1 MTNSHVIATSEDLS
15 TSHTLLVSS
24 AGFLGG
30 FHGLRLVTEDVV
42 YIWNYRSSVSRQAQ
56 AGGKRSLKIVLFFFE
71 VDCLC
76 ARIWIL
82 LEMHCKRKDQSE
94 AYIVNKLDRIE
105 LYINLNNLDKYDV
118 CNE

>member
-1 MTNSHVIATSEDLS
+1 MVKLCEPPSKAGKLGSWHQVHAIGADAGSYDEFSCHRHLGGPFDVSH
-15 TSHTLLVSS
+15 LLVSC

-71 VDCLC
+71 ADCLC

-82 LEMHCKRKDQSE
+82 LEMHCKR
-94 AYIVNKLDRIE
+94 
-105 LYINLNNLDKYDV
+105 
-118 CNE
+118 